1 LQKLKAQG
9 NADDMDKKKINNSC
23 EEEKDMSTAL
33 DNKKITLQEML
44 DKISSKSDAL
54 TGKKGMIELNPDNP
68 LHKEWFEDDKYK
80 GQ

>member
-1 LQKLKAQG
+1 
-9 NADDMDKKKINNSC
+9 MDKKKINNSC

-44 DKISSKSDAL
+44 DKISTKSDTL

>member
-1 LQKLKAQG
+1 
-9 NADDMDKKKINNSC
+9 
-23 EEEKDMSTAL
+23 MSTAL

-44 DKISSKSDAL
+44 DKISTKSDTL
-54 TGKKGMIELNPDNP
+54 TGKKDMIELDPDNP

>member
-1 LQKLKAQG
+1 
-9 NADDMDKKKINNSC
+9 MDKKQINNSR
-23 EEEKDMSTAL
+23 EEEKDMSTVL

-44 DKISSKSDAL
+44 DKISTKSDTL
-54 TGKKGMIELNPDNP
+54 TGNKGMVELDPNNP